1 GKQVV
6 LTQAVER
13 DVADGHRLVA
23 LMRIKGAA
31 CQHVDVDAVTVSQVH
46 ERPRDPARRGLE
58 ALAVGILAQRDQD
71 AARRFLELVEAR
83 PAGGL
88 RQAHSALTSAAL
100 FSDSTTRTLR
110 RRAGFRWG
118 SSWRNA
124 AMATF
129 SAVGTVPRRNS
140 TSRFR
145 CR

>member
-1 GKQVV
+1 RV
-6 LTQAVER
+6 
-13 DVADGHRLVA
+13 
-23 LMRIKGAA
+23 KGAA
-31 CQHVDVDAVTVSQVH
+31 CQHMDVDAVTVGHLQ
-46 ERPRDPARRGLE
+46 ERTRHPARRGLQ

-71 AARRFLELVEAR
+71 PARRFLELLEAR

-118 SSWRNA
+118 SSRRNA

-129 SAVGTVPRRNS
+129 SAVGTVPRRKS